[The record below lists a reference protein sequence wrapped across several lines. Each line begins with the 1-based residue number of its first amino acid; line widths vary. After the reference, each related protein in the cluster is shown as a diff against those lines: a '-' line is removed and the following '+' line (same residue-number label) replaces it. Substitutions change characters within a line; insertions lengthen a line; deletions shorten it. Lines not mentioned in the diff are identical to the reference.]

1 VGSDTIE
8 SMLTALLL
16 LSCGGESPAFTH
28 PAFRMGRVRFD
39 EEMRAGLAYAPG
51 EDLDVWGTVA
61 SACAG
66 QVGETVVGPQWT
78 RHEKALTGIFQSECG
93 APLWVA
99 SPKNSLNSAPAN
111 PKDVL
116 VVILD
121 TFRADHMTP
130 ELTPR
135 IWAHAQESWW
145 PQSAWSP
152 SSWTVPSV
160 AALFTGRPPWAISGT
175 EDHHLPEEQVSLWE
189 VVPQHPSWMI
199 SANAYISSSNGFD
212 QGLDRFARVEQDADV
227 LELATT
233 WWGHPHSTGRILIVQ
248 LMGSHLPYEP
258 QNPPPGA
265 SPRVGTQFWD
275 LDNWSTYTDAADQ
288 ARIRSLYTASVQDL
302 DRSVGVLLDLVG
314 TEAITVLVSD
324 HGEELF
330 ERGGFE
336 HGHAF
341 WESITRIHA
350 AIRVPGTPPIRPS
363 EMWSIQAI
371 GQQIGRVLGVPE
383 QPTWFPNNPNTVVHG
398 YPLAQRDAV
407 QHTWGAR
414 SEAGQLFT
422 GPLPA
427 QSGQTKGLLKAIQ
440 SAKSAA
446 HISKSL
452 STKWCEVE
460 LIKGTAYTIPSKSK
474 WPPDSPPSV
483 WGSVSTEIENR
494 VLLPNRSGTWRLSGI
509 DGAHCETQTESMPW
523 DFSHL
528 EKEALQALGYLQTP
542 DLSLD

>member
-1 VGSDTIE
+1 
-8 SMLTALLL
+8 MLTALLL

-51 EDLDVWGTVA
+51 EELDVWGTMA
-61 SACAG
+61 SACTG
-66 QVGETVVGPQWT
+66 RIGETVVGPHWT
-78 RHEKALTGIFQSECG
+78 RYEKALAGTFQSECG

-99 SPKNSLNSAPAN
+99 SPKNTLNSAPAN

-135 IWAHAQESWW
+135 IWSHAQQSWW

-160 AALFTGRPPWAISGT
+160 AALFTGRPPWAITGA
-175 EDHHLPEEQVSLWE
+175 EDHSLPEEQVSLWE

-199 SANAYISSSNGFD
+199 STNAYISSSNGFD
-212 QGLDRFARVEQDADV
+212 QGLDRFARVEQDTEA
-227 LELATT
+227 LELAST

-248 LMGSHLPYEP
+248 LMTTHLPYEP

-275 LDNWSTYTDAADQ
+275 LDNWSTYTDPADQ
-288 ARIRSLYTASVQDL
+288 DRIRSLYKASVQDL

-314 TEAITVLVSD
+314 PEAITVLVSD

-330 ERGGFE
+330 EHGGFE

-350 AIRVPGTPPIRPS
+350 AIHVPGTPPSRPS
-363 EMWSIQAI
+363 EMWSTQAI

-383 QPTWFPNNPNTVVHG
+383 QPTWLPTNPKAVVHG
-398 YPLAQRDAV
+398 YPLNQRDAI
-407 QHTWGAR
+407 QHTWAARNLTGA
-414 SEAGQLFT
+414 LFK
-422 GPLPA
+422 GPKPHK
-427 QSGQTKGLLKAIQ
+427 SGEIDGLFSAIQ
-440 SAKSAA
+440 GAKSALD
-446 HISKSL
+446 ISKTTR
-452 STKWCEVE
+452 TKWCDVHLEKDSPFVLPTGCE
-460 LIKGTAYTIPSKSK
+460 
-474 WPPDSPPSV
+474 WPPDSPPAV
-483 WGSVSTEIENR
+483 WGSVSIHTENR
-494 VLLPNRSGTWRLSGI
+494 VLLPSRSGTWRLSGI
-509 DGAHCETQTESMPW
+509 DGERCETQTKSLPW
-523 DFSHL
+523 DFSDL
-528 EKEALQALGYLQTP
+528 EKEALQALGYLQSP
-542 DLSLD
+542 NPALD